1 MFKSILLPVDG
12 SEYSNSATR
21 YAIRAAR
28 FFGASVTVLHVI
40 DIKKFA
46 TPLLNNVATCL
57 GISSVPDLEETYEKG
72 LKELGAAMLEIA
84 SEKLTNADIPHVT
97 RLRSGIVSDLICQ
110 EAHGVDL
117 LVMGYRG
124 EASEW
129 GSSIFG
135 SVFEATIRQVNRP
148 VFTVSKH
155 VQDITKILCAY
166 DGSNFASNA
175 LEVAAQVAAGNNIP
189 IHVLLSSFSE
199 TTEERLG
206 NEVKE
211 YLDSHKLKFVLEK
224 ADGDPA
230 ESIVVRAKE
239 INADIIIM
247 GAYGHSR
254 IKELLVGSTTEYV
267 LRNAECPVLVYQ

>member
-1 MFKSILLPVDG
+1 VFKSILLPVDG
-12 SEYSNSATR
+12 SEYSNAATR
-21 YAIRAAR
+21 YAIRTAR
-28 FFGASVTVLHVI
+28 FFNASITVLHVI

-46 TPLLNNVATCL
+46 TPLLNNVAMCL
-57 GISSVPDLEETYEKG
+57 GVSSIPDLEETYKEG
-72 LKELGAAMLEIA
+72 LSELGKGILELTA
-84 SEKLTNADIPHVT
+84 NKLEETNIKYVT
-97 RLRSGIVSDLICQ
+97 KLRSGIVSDIICQ
-110 EAHGVDL
+110 EAHSVDL

-135 SVFEATIRQVNRP
+135 SVFEATIRQANRP

-155 VQDITKILCAY
+155 VQDISRILVAY

-175 LEVAAQVAAGNNIP
+175 LEVGVQVAKGSKIP
-189 IHVLLSSFSE
+189 LHILLSSFSE
-199 TTEERLG
+199 TTKDRLTK
-206 NEVKE
+206 EVKE
-211 YLDSHKLKFVLEK
+211 YIDSHEIEYKLEI

-230 ESIVVRAKE
+230 EAIVVRAKE
-239 INADIIIM
+239 IKADVIVM